1 MFENPGRDARCELL
15 ARVKTIAVVG
25 LSPNPARPS
34 HGVSAAMQ
42 AFGYTVIPV
51 HPAVK
56 EVLGVRACAR
66 LADIKQ
72 PVDLVNVFRQPEFV
86 SGIVDECI
94 ALGLKALWLQDGVI
108 DEAAAERARA
118 AGMFVVMDR
127 CIYRDYKNEYS
138 QMRAPALK
146 R

>member
-1 MFENPGRDARCELL
+1 MFDNPGRDSRCDLL
-15 ARVKTIAVVG
+15 ARIKTIAVVG

-34 HGVSAAMQ
+34 HGVSAALQ
-42 AFGYTVIPV
+42 SFGYNVIPV

-56 EVLGVRACAR
+56 EVLGVKACAR

-94 ALGLKALWLQDGVI
+94 ALGLKALWLQDSVI
-108 DEAAAERARA
+108 DEAAAERARD

-127 CIYRDYKNEYS
+127 CIYRDYKNEYLPLRS
-138 QMRAPALK
+138 PAAK
-146 R
+146 P

>member
-56 EVLGVRACAR
+56 EVLGVKACAR

>member
-1 MFENPGRDARCELL
+1 MFENPNRDERCALL
-15 ARVKTIAVVG
+15 KRVKNIAVVG

-42 AFGYTVIPV
+42 GFGYTIIPV

-56 EVLGVRACAR
+56 QVLGVKAYAR
-66 LADIKQ
+66 LADIGA

-94 ALGLKALWLQDGVI
+94 ALGLKAIWLQDGVI

-127 CIYRDYKNEYS
+127 CIYRDYKNEY
-138 QMRAPALK
+138 APSLK
-146 R
+146 Q

>member
-1 MFENPGRDARCELL
+1 MFENPGRDARCALL
-15 ARVKTIAVVG
+15 ARVKNIAVVG
-25 LSPNPARPS
+25 LSPNPLRPS

-42 AFGYTVIPV
+42 SFGYNVIPV

-56 EVLGVRACAR
+56 EVLGVRAHAR

-108 DEAAAERARA
+108 DEVAACRAHA

-127 CIYRDYKNEYS
+127 CIYRDYKNEY
-138 QMRAPALK
+138 APLLQ

>member
-72 PVDLVNVFRQPEFV
+72 PVDLVNRSEEHT
-86 SGIVDECI
+86 SE
-94 ALGLKALWLQDGVI
+94 LQ
-108 DEAAAERARA
+108 
-118 AGMFVVMDR
+118 
-127 CIYRDYKNEYS
+127 S
-138 QMRAPALK
+138 H
-146 R
+146 

>member
-1 MFENPGRDARCELL
+1 MFENPGRDERCALL
-15 ARVKTIAVVG
+15 KRVKNIAVVG

-34 HGVSAAMQ
+34 HGVSAALKG
-42 AFGYTVIPV
+42 FGYTVIPV

-56 EVLGVRACAR
+56 EVLGAKAYAR
-66 LADIKQ
+66 LADIDV
-72 PVDLVNVFRQPEFV
+72 PVDLVDVFRQPQFV

-94 ALGLKALWLQDGVI
+94 ALGFKAIWLQDGVI

-127 CIYRDYKNEYS
+127 CIYRDYKNEYLRQS
-138 QMRAPALK
+138 APTLN

>member
-1 MFENPGRDARCELL
+1 MFENPGRDERCALL
-15 ARVKTIAVVG
+15 ARVKNIAVVG

-34 HGVSAAMQ
+34 HGVAAALQ
-42 AFGYTVIPV
+42 GFGYYIIPV

-56 EVLGVRACAR
+56 EVLGVKACAR
-66 LADIKQ
+66 LADVAA

-86 SGIVDECI
+86 PGIVDECI
-94 ALGLKALWLQDGVI
+94 ALGLKAIWLQDGVI
-108 DEAAAERARA
+108 DEAAALRARA

-127 CIYRDYKNEYS
+127 CIYRDYKNEYLPKS
-138 QMRAPALK
+138 VPR

>member
-1 MFENPGRDARCELL
+1 MFDNPGRDERCALL
-15 ARVKTIAVVG
+15 ARVKTVAVVG

-34 HGVSAAMQ
+34 HGVSASMQ
-42 AFGYTVIPV
+42 GFGYTIIPV

-56 EVLGVRACAR
+56 EVLGVPAYPR
-66 LADIKQ
+66 LADIPQ

-94 ALGLKALWLQDGVI
+94 ALGMKALWLQDGVI

-118 AGMFVVMDR
+118 AGIFVVMDR
-127 CIYRDYKNEYS
+127 CIYRDYKNEFLLKS
-138 QMRAPALK
+138 APTLN

>member
-1 MFENPGRDARCELL
+1 MFENPGRDARCALL
-15 ARVKTIAVVG
+15 ARVKNIAVVG
-25 LSPNPARPS
+25 LSPNPLRPS

-42 AFGYTVIPV
+42 RFGYNVIPV

-56 EVLGVRACAR
+56 TVLGVRAYAR
-66 LADIKQ
+66 LADIDQ

-108 DEAAAERARA
+108 DAAAADRARA
-118 AGMFVVMDR
+118 AGMLVVMDR
-127 CIYRDYKNEYS
+127 CIYRDYKNEYLPGS
-138 QMRAPALK
+138 TPSPK
-146 R
+146 P